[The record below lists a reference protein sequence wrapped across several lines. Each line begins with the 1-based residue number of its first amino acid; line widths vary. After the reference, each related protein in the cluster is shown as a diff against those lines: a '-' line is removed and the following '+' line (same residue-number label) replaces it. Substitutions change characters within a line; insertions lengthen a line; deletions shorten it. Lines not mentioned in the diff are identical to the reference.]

1 MISKTIVL
9 FKAFCL
15 TIKKMWCKIA
25 VMKTK
30 LLNPNAKSIEL
41 ACSLI
46 AKGEV
51 VAVPTETV
59 YGLAAD
65 ARNGESVKKIFQAK
79 GRPQDNPLIV
89 HISNMKMLD
98 FVVSSIPNDAKILAK
113 NFWPGPL
120 TIIMPKSQN
129 ISSVTSAG
137 LDSVGVRMPSNEIA
151 REIIEKSN
159 IPFAAPS
166 ANISGKPS
174 PTTAEDVFVD
184 MNGKIPLIID
194 GGTCDA
200 GVESTVVSCLG
211 NTPIILRPGVIT
223 KEIMEKVLNKKVEI
237 AKAVVEGV
245 KKDEKVLSPGMKYKH
260 YSPNAEVIIVKSNFE
275 NFKKFVENKKEDGIY
290 ALCFDGE
297 EKKLSIPSLSYGK
310 ENDAKSQAHNL
321 FEVLRKLDKLSAKK
335 VYARCPSIDGVGLA
349 VYNRL
354 IRSAGFNIIEL

>member
-1 MISKTIVL
+1 
-9 FKAFCL
+9 
-15 TIKKMWCKIA
+15 
-25 VMKTK
+25 MKTE
-30 LLNPNAKSIEL
+30 LLKPNKYAINL
-41 ACSLI
+41 ACKLI
-46 AKGEV
+46 ENGEV
-51 VAVPTETV
+51 VGVPTETV

-65 ARNGESVKKIFQAK
+65 ARNGVAVKKIFEAK

-98 FVVSSIPNDAKILAK
+98 FVVKSVPEDAKLLAK

-120 TIIMPKSQN
+120 TIIMSKSDN

-137 LDSVGVRMPSNEIA
+137 LDSVGVRMPSNEVA

-174 PTTAEDVFVD
+174 PTTAEDVFAD
-184 MNGKIPLIID
+184 MDGKIPLIIN

-200 GVESTVVSCLG
+200 GVESTVVSCLSD
-211 NTPIILRPGVIT
+211 TPIILRPGVIT
-223 KEIMEKVLNKKVEI
+223 KEMMESVLNKTVDI

-245 KKDEKVLSPGMKYKH
+245 KKDDKVLSPGMKYKH
-260 YSPNAEVIIVKSNFE
+260 YSPNAEVVIVKGNFE
-275 NFKKFVENKKEDGIY
+275 NFKKFVESQNEENIY
-290 ALCFDGE
+290 ALCFDD
-297 EKKLSIPSLSYGK
+297 EKEKLSIPAISYGK
-310 ENDAKSQAHNL
+310 ENDASSQAHNL

-335 VYARCPSIDGVGLA
+335 VYARCPSTEGVGLA

-354 IRSAGFNIIEL
+354 VRSAGFNVIEV

>member
-1 MISKTIVL
+1 
-9 FKAFCL
+9 
-15 TIKKMWCKIA
+15 
-25 VMKTK
+25 MKTE
-30 LLNPNAKSIEL
+30 LLKPTNKSIDT
-41 ACSLI
+41 ACTLI
-46 AKGEV
+46 AQGQV
-51 VAVPTETV
+51 VGVPTETV

-65 ARNGESVKKIFQAK
+65 ARNGEAVKKIFAAK

-89 HISNMKMLD
+89 HISNMDMVND
-98 FVVSSIPNDAKILAK
+98 VVSFVPDDAKILAE

-120 TIIMPKSQN
+120 TIIMPKSKN

-137 LDSVGVRMPSNEIA
+137 LDSVGVRMPSNKIA

-194 GGTCDA
+194 GGVCDA

-211 NTPIILRPGVIT
+211 DTPIILRPGVIT
-223 KEIMEKVLNKKVEI
+223 KEMMEKVLNKNIEI

-260 YSPNAEVIIVKSNFE
+260 YSPNAEVVIVKSSFE
-275 NFKKFVENKKEDGIY
+275 KFKNFVESQKDQNVY

-297 EKKLSIPSLSYGK
+297 EKKLSIPALSYGK
-310 ENDAKSQAHNL
+310 ENDSKSQAHNL

-335 VYARCPSIDGVGLA
+335 VYARCPSTEGVGLA